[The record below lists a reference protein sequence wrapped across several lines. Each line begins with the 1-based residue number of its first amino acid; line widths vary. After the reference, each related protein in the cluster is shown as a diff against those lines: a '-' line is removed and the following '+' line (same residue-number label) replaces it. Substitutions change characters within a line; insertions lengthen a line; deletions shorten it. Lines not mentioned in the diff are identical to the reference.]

1 MSENEHLTLDEIY
14 ALAFEK
20 LINAGA
26 DEHNASILSKTIQ
39 HAERDGSISH
49 GLFRLPAYINSL
61 KSGKINPTA
70 RPELSHITPSLIRV
84 DAQSGLAPTAHA
96 LVIPEL
102 AKAAQT
108 NGVAVAAINRC
119 VHMAALWPEVEA
131 IADHNLAGLACT
143 NYMPMVAPV
152 GANKAFFGTNPIA
165 FAWPRPGKNH
175 VVYDMATAAMAMG
188 EVQVAAREGHEVP
201 EGTGLDATGQLTKD
215 PSKILDGGV
224 LLPFGGH
231 KGYGLSLMVE
241 LLTAGLIGETFSD
254 ETKDK
259 DIGDGGPPIGGQFL
273 LALSPEVI
281 AIDNW
286 QEHCDEFFNR
296 LSGLPGKDL
305 RLPGERRY
313 KNRLSNEP
321 REINSDLLKTIKD
334 L

>member
-1 MSENEHLTLDEIY
+1 
-14 ALAFEK
+14 
-20 LINAGA
+20 
-26 DEHNASILSKTIQ
+26 
-39 HAERDGSISH
+39 
-49 GLFRLPAYINSL
+49 
-61 KSGKINPTA
+61 
-70 RPELSHITPSLIRV
+70 
-84 DAQSGLAPTAHA
+84 
-96 LVIPEL
+96 
-102 AKAAQT
+102 
-108 NGVAVAAINRC
+108 
-119 VHMAALWPEVEA
+119 
-131 IADHNLAGLACT
+131 
-143 NYMPMVAPV
+143 
-152 GANKAFFGTNPIA
+152 
-165 FAWPRPGKNH
+165 
-175 VVYDMATAAMAMG
+175 MAMG
-188 EVQVAAREGHEVP
+188 EVQVAAREGHNVP

-286 QEHCDEFFNR
+286 EEHCDKFFNR